1 MATTQ
6 APYRTAGQ
14 AEAYIWQ
21 AADPDYRIALRRAL
35 DELHGKGNWGSVEV
49 YNHELPLLKSLHGE
63 SAVFPVE
70 YGDIDWSQSENP
82 ISLSGFGEIM
92 RSGWEGAV
100 DFVSSPIET
109 SKQALTA
116 GYDIARGMT
125 RQGPGFTQLEE
136 LSGGDLPKQQHMAG
150 EVQSELEYQFSP
162 HGIQDDPL
170 RALST
175 AASLTPTGPLLTAV
189 KAARVPRALEKLTKA
204 ADMATGLATG
214 DPLDMGIQAL
224 RGGRSIYTR
233 IRDAT
238 GRQDP
243 GLMHKVLSRA
253 LPAKTKGQGRE
264 SPSLTQEGFG
274 QTLSFG
280 TGMPLR
286 TYAEQLRLRHE
297 PYMRGG
303 KPVKRAMGDKGPQ
316 LMLYDVMRHHAQLK
330 SPERIDRLTIRAH
343 EAADDLYRS
352 AQQDYNAGM
361 ARLQGRMGGD
371 IGESKWND
379 LLDRMSDHF
388 DQSELGLR
396 IEMDTSPIPDPPKG
410 VPKPDPPIPKT
421 IAVWEKTTLSPFLK
435 DKTAQV
441 EQVLSAIL
449 NAHRTEWGGHKVVT
463 LQDVYQMR
471 RDIDQLY
478 RSMPSDMEV
487 APKARAAYKNIRTF
501 LQDELGELLGP
512 DYEKVMAPYADKI
525 DLLENIEETLGVS
538 HGNLKKTRGKTRKLE
553 PGARSGSYEK
563 MRQALGEKDKAEDT
577 LNQMY
582 LLEEFTGDNDLVPLL
597 IASVTSPIMANTLV
611 SRAALLGTVGAGAY
625 TAAPIEGLEM
635 GAEIL
640 VGGIASLAAMSP
652 RFMHYAVASTPA
664 FRSWIR
670 DSRISKKMK
679 ELSQRNP
686 SLLYQITE
694 DAVKYG
700 WNVGTVT
707 SRLERAFE
715 ESGTPSPQAEE

>member
-1 MATTQ
+1 MLVTTS
-6 APYRTAGQ
+6 
-14 AEAYIWQ
+14 
-21 AADPDYRIALRRAL
+21 
-35 DELHGKGNWGSVEV
+35 HG
-49 YNHELPLLKSLHGE
+49 
-63 SAVFPVE
+63 
-70 YGDIDWSQSENP
+70 
-82 ISLSGFGEIM
+82 
-92 RSGWEGAV
+92 
-100 DFVSSPIET
+100 
-109 SKQALTA
+109 
-116 GYDIARGMT
+116 GMT

-136 LSGGDLPKQQHMAG
+136 LSGGDLPKQQYMAG

-170 RALST
+170 QSLST
-175 AASLTPTGPLLTAV
+175 AASLAPTGPLLTAV
-189 KAARVPRALEKLTKA
+189 KAARVPKALEKLTKA
-204 ADMATGLATG
+204 ADMAAGLATG

-224 RGGRSIYTR
+224 RGGRSIYTK

-243 GLMHKVLSRA
+243 GLMNRVLSKA
-253 LPAKTKGQGRE
+253 LPAKRKGQGRE
-264 SPSLTQEGFG
+264 PPSLTQEAFG
-274 QTLSFG
+274 QTLAFG

-286 TYAEQLRLRHE
+286 TYAEQLRLRNE
-297 PYMRGG
+297 PFMRGG

-343 EAADDLYRS
+343 EAADDLYRG
-352 AQQDYNAGM
+352 AQQDYKVGM
-361 ARLQGRMGGD
+361 AKLQGKMGGD
-371 IGESKWND
+371 IGESKYTD
-379 LLDRMSDHF
+379 FLDRLSDRF

-410 VPKPDPPIPKT
+410 VPKPEPPIPKT
-421 IAVWEKTTLSPFLK
+421 IAKWENTTLTPFLK

-441 EQVLSAIL
+441 ERVLTAIL
-449 NAHRTEWGGHKVVT
+449 NAHRTEYGSHKIVT

-471 RDIDQLY
+471 RDVDQLY
-478 RSMPSDMEV
+478 RSMPSDMDV
-487 APKARAAYKNIRTF
+487 APKARAAYKNLRTY

-525 DLLENIEETLGVS
+525 DLLENIEEALGVS
-538 HGNLKKTRGKTRKLE
+538 PGNLKKTRGKTRKLE
-553 PGARSGSYEK
+553 INARSGSYEK

-582 LLEEFTGDNDLVPLL
+582 LLEKFTGDNDLVPLL

-611 SRAALLGTVGAGAY
+611 SRAALLGTVGIGTY
-625 TAAPIEGLEM
+625 MAAPIEGLQM
-635 GAEIL
+635 GAELL
-640 VGGIASLAAMSP
+640 VGGMASLAAMSP
-652 RFMHYAVASTPA
+652 RFMNYAVASTPA
-664 FRSWIR
+664 FKAWIR
-670 DSRISKKMK
+670 DSKTAQKMR
-679 ELSQRNP
+679 ELSQNNP

-707 SRLERAFE
+707 SRLENAFQ
-715 ESGTPSPQAEE
+715 ESGTPILQAEE